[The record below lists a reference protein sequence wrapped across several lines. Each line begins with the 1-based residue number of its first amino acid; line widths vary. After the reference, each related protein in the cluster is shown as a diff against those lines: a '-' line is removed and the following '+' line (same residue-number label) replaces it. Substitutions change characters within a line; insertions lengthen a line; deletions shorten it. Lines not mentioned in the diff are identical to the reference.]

1 MRLVTFSN
9 GRADRL
15 GALLDEAVLLD
26 LADAAR
32 GAGLPE
38 VPFGTMLGLIEAGPD
53 AWYEARALVAAA
65 PAAAQRDAT
74 RCPLRAPLPLP
85 PQIRD
90 FMCFEKHVVQA
101 FGAALRM
108 RAARAASPVERDT
121 LLAQA
126 SAYRPPEAWYQQP
139 LYYKANRFAVS
150 GPEEVVEWPAYSRL
164 MDYECE
170 LACVIGRP
178 GRDIPVSRA
187 REHVFGF
194 TIFNDFSARD
204 AQAIEMAGGLG
215 PAKGKDFDKAN
226 AFGPCIVTMDELG
239 DPYDLDMIVRVNGA
253 ERSRGYSGS
262 MHWKFEDM
270 IAHASRGE
278 TLHAGE
284 ILGSGTVGDGCGLEH
299 LKFLEDADVVELEIS
314 GIGVLR
320 NTVRRARGTPA

>member
-1 MRLVTFSN
+1 
-9 GRADRL
+9 
-15 GALLDEAVLLD
+15 
-26 LADAAR
+26 
-32 GAGLPE
+32 
-38 VPFGTMLGLIEAGPD
+38 MLSASM
-53 AWYEARALVAAA
+53 A
-65 PAAAQRDAT
+65 PAWRGPCGT
-74 RCPLRAPLPLP
+74 R
-85 PQIRD
+85 
-90 FMCFEKHVVQA
+90 
-101 FGAALRM
+101 
-108 RAARAASPVERDT
+108 ASTPT
-121 LLAQA
+121 GPKK
-126 SAYRPPEAWYQQP
+126 SFPPEAWYQQP

-239 DPYDLDMIVRVNGA
+239 DPYDLEMIVRVNGA
-253 ERSRGYSGS
+253 ERSRGCSGS

-270 IAHASRGE
+270 IAHASLGE

-299 LKFLEDADVVELEIS
+299 LKFLEDGDVVELEIS

-320 NTVRRARGTPA
+320 NTVRRTRGTPA